1 MIKVKVCGMLREED
15 IISSRKADYVG
26 FIVET
31 ASKREITISR
41 AEQLMSMAK
50 CKKVIV
56 TTCQSEEVLKQIVR
70 VLKPDVLQLHS
81 VIDVEDVE
89 AIANAVACDV
99 WALQPMGWGDELERA
114 ESLIGKCSGLVLDTA
129 SPSLGGAG
137 IKNDWTASAQIV
149 EAVDP
154 FPVVLAGGL
163 NPGNVIEAI
172 TTVHPFAV
180 DVSSGVETGGRK
192 STDLVEKF
200 ISNARS
206 VHDVR

>member
-1 MIKVKVCGMLREED
+1 MTKVKICGMMRDED

-31 ASKREITISR
+31 SSKRELTISR
-41 AEQLMSMAK
+41 AEELMSMAK

-81 VIDVEDVE
+81 VMEVEDVE
-89 AIANAVACDV
+89 VIANAVPCDV
-99 WALQPMGWGDELERA
+99 WALQPIGWGDELQRA
-114 ESLIGKCSGLVLDTA
+114 KKLIGKCSGLVLDTA
-129 SPSLGGAG
+129 SASFGGAG
-137 IKNDWTASAQIV
+137 MKHDWTLSAEIV

-163 NPGNVIEAI
+163 NPGNIVDAI
-172 TTVHPFAV
+172 IAVHPFAV
-180 DVSSGVETGGRK
+180 DVSTGVETGGRK
-192 STDLVEKF
+192 AMDLVDQF

-206 VHDVR
+206 VH

>member
-31 ASKREITISR
+31 TSKRELTISR
-41 AEQLMSMAK
+41 AVQLMSMAK

-70 VLKPDVLQLHS
+70 VLNPDVLQLHS
-81 VIDVEDVE
+81 VMEVEYVE
-89 AIANAVACDV
+89 AIANAVPCDV
-99 WALQPMGWGDELERA
+99 WALQPMGWGDELER
-114 ESLIGKCSGLVLDTA
+114 SKKLVGKCSGLVLDTA
-129 SPSLGGAG
+129 SPSFGGAG
-137 IKNDWTASAQIV
+137 IKHDWTLSAQIV

-163 NPGNVIEAI
+163 NPGNIIDAI
-172 TTVHPFAV
+172 NAVHPFAV
-180 DVSSGVETGGRK
+180 DVSSGVETGDRK
-192 STDLVEKF
+192 SMDLVEQF

-206 VHDVR
+206 VQ

>member
-1 MIKVKVCGMLREED
+1 MIKVKICGMMRDED
-15 IISSRKADYVG
+15 MISARRADYVG

-31 ASKREITISR
+31 NSKREITISR

-56 TTCQSEEVLKQIVR
+56 TTCQSDDVLKQIVR

-81 VIDVEDVE
+81 VMEVEDVE
-89 AIANAVACDV
+89 AIANAVPCDV

-114 ESLIGKCSGLVLDTA
+114 EKLVGKCSGLVLDTA
-129 SPSLGGAG
+129 SASFGGAG
-137 IKNDWTASAQIV
+137 MKHDWTLSAEIV

-154 FPVVLAGGL
+154 FPIVLAGGL
-163 NPGNVIEAI
+163 NPGNVVDAI
-172 TTVHPFAV
+172 MAVHPFAV
-180 DVSSGVETGGRK
+180 DVSAGVETGGRK
-192 STDLVEKF
+192 SMDLVEQF

-206 VHDVR
+206 VH

>member
-81 VIDVEDVE
+81 VFEVEDVE
-89 AIANAVACDV
+89 AIANAVPCDV
-99 WALQPMGWGDELERA
+99 WALQPMGWGD
-114 ESLIGKCSGLVLDTA
+114 
-129 SPSLGGAG
+129 
-137 IKNDWTASAQIV
+137 
-149 EAVDP
+149 
-154 FPVVLAGGL
+154 
-163 NPGNVIEAI
+163 
-172 TTVHPFAV
+172 
-180 DVSSGVETGGRK
+180 
-192 STDLVEKF
+192 
-200 ISNARS
+200 
-206 VHDVR
+206 

>member
-31 ASKREITISR
+31 NSRRELTISR

-56 TTCQSEEVLKQIVR
+56 TTCQSEEVLKQIVK
-70 VLKPDVLQLHS
+70 VLKPDVLQVHS
-81 VIDVEDVE
+81 VMEVDDVE
-89 AIANAVACDV
+89 AIANAVPCDV

-114 ESLIGKCSGLVLDTA
+114 RSLVGKCSGLVLDTA
-129 SPSLGGAG
+129 SASFGGSG
-137 IKNDWTASAQIV
+137 RKHDWTVSAEIV
-149 EAVDP
+149 DAVDP

-163 NPGNVIEAI
+163 NPGNVIDAI
-172 TTVHPFAV
+172 MAVRPFAV

-192 STDLVEKF
+192 STDLVEMF

-206 VHDVR
+206 VR

>member
-31 ASKREITISR
+31 NSRRELTISR

-56 TTCQSEEVLKQIVR
+56 TTCQSEEVLKQIVK

-81 VIDVEDVE
+81 VMDVDEVE
-89 AIANAVACDV
+89 AIANAVPCDV
-99 WALQPMGWGDELERA
+99 WALQPIGWGDELER
-114 ESLIGKCSGLVLDTA
+114 SLKLVGKCSGLVLDTA
-129 SPSLGGAG
+129 SASFGGNG
-137 IKNDWTASAQIV
+137 VKHDWKVSAEIV
-149 EAVDP
+149 EEVDP

-163 NPGNVIEAI
+163 NPGNVIDAI
-172 TTVHPFAV
+172 MTVHPYAV
-180 DVSSGVETGGRK
+180 DVSSGVEEGGRK

-200 ISNARS
+200 ISSARS
-206 VHDVR
+206 VH

>member
-15 IISSRKADYVG
+15 IISSRRADYVG

-31 ASKREITISR
+31 SSRRELTISR

-50 CKKVIV
+50 CRKVIV

-81 VIDVEDVE
+81 VMDVEDVE
-89 AIANAVACDV
+89 AIANAIPCDV
-99 WALQPMGWGDELERA
+99 WALQPVGWGDELERS
-114 ESLIGKCSGLVLDTA
+114 EKLVGKCSGLVLDTA
-129 SPSLGGAG
+129 SPTFGGNG
-137 IKNDWTASAQIV
+137 VKHDWSVSAEIV

-163 NPGNVIEAI
+163 NPGNVVEAI
-172 TTVHPFAV
+172 REVHPFAV

-192 STDLVEKF
+192 STDLIEKF

-206 VHDVR
+206 VQ

>member
-1 MIKVKVCGMLREED
+1 MTKVKICGMLRDED

-26 FIVET
+26 FVVET
-31 ASKREITISR
+31 DSKREVSISR

-81 VIDVEDVE
+81 VLEVEYIE
-89 AIANAVACDV
+89 AVANAVPCDV

-114 ESLIGKCSGLVLDTA
+114 EKLIGKCSGLVLDTA
-129 SPSLGGAG
+129 SASFGGSG
-137 IKNDWTASAQIV
+137 TKHDWTLSAGIV

-163 NPGNVIEAI
+163 TPGNVADAI
-172 TTVHPFAV
+172 MAVHPFAV

-192 STDLVEKF
+192 SMDLVEQF

-206 VHDVR
+206 VH